1 MKRDILLRSVTIPL
15 IFMFLGLNF
24 LNKSAPYRQVRFCKS
39 SALHN
44 TVKSTLPYSESC
56 TGENDLAGYI
66 NFLKRHAK
74 GRKIMTQREFNTQYW
89 RAVSYIKSHPEG
101 KASKDMRMTLINIL
115 KVKELLT
122 GLYHRELFVTERIV
136 NKYEKYTEYDLLFK
150 DPEVGVFSVL
160 LLVPAEPRDSYPAII
175 GAHGHGDSKEIFRDD
190 CFGREFASEGFA
202 VIIPTYRAMDASDT
216 EAIITQELHFNG
228 YTLMGM
234 RIYET
239 MLLVKYLKESG
250 LVGKNG
256 IGIIGHSGGSNVATL
271 FARIMPDIKAL
282 VYDINLS
289 PLLLI
294 AETNFMHCTT
304 IPDLVYYN
312 AQLEDFSNSGIPF
325 LKLEYGYR
333 QTDDLQR
340 IIDFFKI
347 RLLK

>member
-24 LNKSAPYRQVRFCKS
+24 LNKSAPYRQIRFFKS

-44 TVKSTLPYSESC
+44 TARNSLPYSEYC
-56 TGENDLAGYI
+56 TGEDDLAGYI

-74 GRKIMTQREFNTQYW
+74 GPKVMNQKEFNAQYW
-89 RAVSYIKSHPEG
+89 KAVSYIKSHPLG
-101 KASKDMRMTLINIL
+101 KTSKDIRMTLINIL
-115 KVKELLT
+115 KIKELLT
-122 GLYHRELFVTERIV
+122 GLYNRELVVTERTV
-136 NKYEKYTEYDLLFK
+136 NEYEKYTEHDLLFK
-150 DPEVGVFSVL
+150 DPEVGIFSVL
-160 LLVPAEPRDSYPAII
+160 LLVPAEPKDSYPAII

-190 CFGREFASEGFA
+190 YFGREFASEGFV

-239 MLLVKYLKESG
+239 LLLVKYLKQSG
-250 LVGKNG
+250 LSAKDG
-256 IGIIGHSGGSNVATL
+256 IGIIGHSGGSNAATL
-271 FARIMPDIKAL
+271 FARISPDIKAL

-294 AETNFMHCTT
+294 SETNFMHCTT

-325 LKLEYGYR
+325 LKLEYGYK
-333 QTDDLQR
+333 QTDDLR
-340 IIDFFKI
+340 KIIDFFKS
-347 RLLK
+347 RLIK